1 MGAAV
6 MRRDDLE
13 VFDLSAPISVL
24 VLDADIRKLDVLVFV
39 RQPVRQRPFPDFVG
53 RAIGPAIAVPLLSIA
68 LLEEALVFA
77 LQLEVEDD
85 SPDMATAI
93 SDHLRGSFVGPMKM
107 RVVSDLR
114 PSREASVELL
124 AVAKRAILSRV
135 QEVSPTLRESDERGP

>member
-39 RQPVRQRPFPDFVG
+39 RQPVRQRPFPDLVG
-53 RAIGPAIAVPLLSIA
+53 RAMRPAIAVALLSIA

-93 SDHLRGSFVGPMKM
+93 SDHLCGSFVGPMKV
-107 RVVSDLR
+107 RVVGDLR
-114 PSREASVELL
+114 PSREAGVELL
-124 AVAKRAILSRV
+124 PIAERAILSRV
-135 QEVSPTLRESDERGP
+135 QEVSPTVREGDERGP